1 MNHAV
6 APITGCLLVLAS
18 LSGAAWPAIA
28 QTTPPPRIAQ
38 AGGLCPA
45 QVSSRLSNIVKR
57 NAGVSW
63 SILAQT
69 QGAPGD
75 RVNLYNWNAQTQ
87 LIPASNNKLLTTA
100 AALQTLGP
108 QYRMK
113 TTVTA
118 SNSGSNLTTLRIIG
132 QGDPTLKTIHLNTL
146 AQQVRQRGVQQVNLL
161 IGDDTHFRGADF
173 HPSWDPD
180 DTVAG
185 YGAPVN
191 SLMLNQNAIGLT
203 LIPQRQGQ
211 PLRIQWDDPTD
222 AQDWRL
228 NNQSVTVSPSGSE
241 YVDVYRDRTGRVI
254 YVKGQLRAGAAP
266 EFAAASIANP
276 GNYLIQK
283 FRNALTAAQ
292 INVAKTTVVKTSPAP
307 PGEIELASWQSPPL
321 ADLLKETNQESNNV
335 FAETLFKSVGKAQNP
350 SNTDAFASGGT
361 AVKSVLAPL
370 GINPNR
376 YSMADGSGLSRR
388 NRASAEAF
396 VQTLQG
402 MAQSPNAQAFRNSL
416 AIAGTSGTLK
426 SRFRN
431 TGVQG
436 RFAGK
441 TGTLTG
447 ATSLSGYLTPPNYAP
462 VVVSIL
468 ANYSGA
474 SVTTVRSAMDEMV
487 LTLAQLRQCP

>member
-1 MNHAV
+1 MLLNETMNYFV
-6 APITGCLLVLAS
+6 APIAGLVF
-18 LSGAAWPAIA
+18 AA
-28 QTTPPPRIAQ
+28 TTSMFLPTAALAQ

-45 QVSSRLSNIVKR
+45 QVSSRLTSIVKR
-57 NAGVSW
+57 NGNVSW

-87 LIPASNNKLLTTA
+87 LIPASNNKVLTTA
-100 AALQTLGP
+100 AALQALGP

-113 TTVTA
+113 TVVTG
-118 SNSGSNLTTLRIIG
+118 SNAGSNLATLRIIG

-161 IGDDTHFRGADF
+161 IGDDTYFRGADF
-173 HPSWDPD
+173 HPSWAAD

-191 SLMLNQNAIGLT
+191 SLMLNQNAIELT
-203 LIPQRQGQ
+203 LFPQRVGQ
-211 PLRIQWDDPTD
+211 PLRVQWNDPTD

-228 NNQSVTVSPSGSE
+228 SNRSVTVSPSSGES
-241 YVDVYRDRTGRVI
+241 VDVYRDRTARIV
-254 YVKGQLRAGAAP
+254 YVEGQLRAGSAS
-266 EFAAASIANP
+266 ELAAASISNP

-292 INVAKTTVVKTSPAP
+292 INVANATVVKTSPAP

-321 ADLLKETNQESNNV
+321 AELLKETNQESNNV
-335 FAETLFKSVGKAQNP
+335 FAETLLKSVGKAQNP
-350 SNTDAFASGGT
+350 NNTDGFLSGAA

-370 GINPNR
+370 GVNPNR
-376 YSMADGSGLSRR
+376 YSMVDGSGLSRR

-402 MAQSPNAQAFRNSL
+402 MAQSPNAQAYRNSL

-431 TGVQG
+431 TAVQG

-447 ATSLSGYLTPPNYAP
+447 ATSLSGYLNPPNYSP

-468 ANYSGA
+468 ANYSNA
-474 SVTTVRSAMDEMV
+474 SVTTVRSAMDDMV
-487 LTLAQLRQCP
+487 LTLAQLRSCQ